1 MVITAASAAL
11 TTTWL
16 EFGLVSTP
24 ASTLVSLSTM
34 IDAVA
39 VKLNRDA
46 TLTATTTPSDQNVVD
61 WIDRGAE
68 EICEEMQFDFRRRYM
83 TTTLTA
89 GTFRYSL
96 PNDYAGGKLTV
107 RDLTND
113 GKFISVVD
121 NKPFDTYFPD
131 LAAVANGS
139 LLVAAVKNREIW
151 FAPPPGGAYVIEIEY
166 QRSGEA
172 SAGTYTW
179 IPEVILWK
187 IVDFAVGESYEAL
200 HEYEEAVYYQVK
212 WTKALGKARK
222 AEGKRRWSK
231 ANYRARN
238 VWGF

>member
-11 TTTWL
+11 TTTWV
-16 EFGLVSTP
+16 EFGLISTP

-46 TLTATTTPSDQNVVD
+46 TLTATTTPSDQNVAD

-83 TTTLTA
+83 TMTLTA

-96 PNDYAGGKLTV
+96 PNDYAGGKLTI
-107 RDLTND
+107 RNLNGD
-113 GKFISVVD
+113 GRFVNTVDDDVFDKF
-121 NKPFDTYFPD
+121 YPD
-131 LAAVANGS
+131 LAAVTNGD
-139 LLVAAVKNREIW
+139 LMIATVKNKELW

-166 QRSGEA
+166 QRSGEG

-179 IPEVILWK
+179 VPEPILWK
-187 IVDFAVGESYEAL
+187 IVDFAVGEAFESL
-200 HEYEEAVYYQVK
+200 HEYEQAIYYQGK
-212 WTKALGKARK
+212 WAKHLRKARK

-231 ANYRARN
+231 ANHKARSM
-238 VWGF
+238 WGF